1 MTPTTSV
8 IERLEQTITE
18 ELLNLAQYEETL
30 EVLELQSILENM
42 LLELNALAFSLW
54 LKPMGYGRAAE

>member
-1 MTPTTSV
+1 MTPTNSV

-18 ELLNLAQYEETL
+18 ELLNLAQYQETP

-42 LLELNALAFSLW
+42 LIELNDLTFRLA
-54 LKPMGYGRAAE
+54 YNQ